1 MKKNFWAIVCMALA
15 FLVVIAVTMCRAEE
29 INMGNALK
37 KIPALKQGVAYSLL
51 DNDFSYLSTIELANW
66 KGLTLEAGY
75 SSNDK
80 AVAVLS
86 YELLKLKNYISLPIL
101 DLIEFNA
108 GVYGGYGRIALGAG
122 NAKDNNEWDMG
133 FSVTLISVKF

>member
-1 MKKNFWAIVCMALA
+1 
-15 FLVVIAVTMCRAEE
+15 
-29 INMGNALK
+29 
-37 KIPALKQGVAYSLL
+37 
-51 DNDFSYLSTIELANW
+51 
-66 KGLTLEAGY
+66 
-75 SSNDK
+75 
-80 AVAVLS
+80 LS